1 MEIEQY
7 AIEYLKSGLSV
18 NTHVGCGLGCK
29 YCVLTTGV
37 TGFPNK
43 SVYVNSPQHIIEKL
57 NNPQTLFVNGLT
69 PIYVNNRTDPFLP
82 NVKESTYEVLKLF
95 IAHHITSPIIVI
107 SKLAPDERFH
117 GIASMLNILYFYTYS
132 GLVGIDYNSDC
143 SINER
148 SLEIIDKYIPFEN
161 RFHYFRP
168 VIPGYND
175 SEDAICGVMKTIK
188 GLFRLTVSGGIRLN
202 NENSKRF
209 GVIEYEKNHKLFT
222 NNLWSII
229 YEQAKNLRIPVVRHT
244 SCAIAIFMNRTNN
257 LHYIDKEK
265 HCIGSTCACYELCKQ
280 KSIINTDMIDKL
292 LMSIPSIKYYWA
304 ENETL
309 KFESPVSQEII
320 AFLKST
326 YGVKCI
332 ADEIILSASESQIT
346 KNEE

>member
-1 MEIEQY
+1 MELDSYSIEF
-7 AIEYLKSGLSV
+7 LKSGLSV

-43 SVYVNSPQHIIEKL
+43 SIYINSPQHIIERL
-57 NNPQTLFVNGLT
+57 NNSQTLFVNGLT

-82 NVKESTYEVLKLF
+82 NVKASTYEVLGLF
-95 IAHHITSPIIVI
+95 IEHHIISPIIVI
-107 SKLAPDERFH
+107 SKLPPDERFH
-117 GIASMLNILYFYTYS
+117 DLASRLNILYFYTYS
-132 GLVGIDYNSDC
+132 GLTGIDYNSDC

-148 SLEIIDKYIPFEN
+148 SLEIIVKNVPFKN

-175 SEDAICGVMKTIK
+175 SEDAVCGVMKTIK
-188 GLFRLTVSGGIRLN
+188 GIFRLTVSGGIRLN

-209 GVIEYEKNHKLFT
+209 GVLEYDKNHKLFT
-222 NNLWSII
+222 NNVWSMIN
-229 YEQAKNLRIPVVRHT
+229 ERAKLFQIPVVRHT

-257 LHYIDKEK
+257 LHYIDKEA

-280 KSIINTDMIDKL
+280 KSILNIDVIDEHLK
-292 LMSIPSIKYYWA
+292 SIPNIKYRWT
-304 ENETL
+304 ENEIL
-309 KFESPVSQEII
+309 KFDSPVSQEII

-326 YGVKCI
+326 FGVNCI
-332 ADEIILSASESQIT
+332 AEEIILSASESQIT
-346 KNEE
+346 K